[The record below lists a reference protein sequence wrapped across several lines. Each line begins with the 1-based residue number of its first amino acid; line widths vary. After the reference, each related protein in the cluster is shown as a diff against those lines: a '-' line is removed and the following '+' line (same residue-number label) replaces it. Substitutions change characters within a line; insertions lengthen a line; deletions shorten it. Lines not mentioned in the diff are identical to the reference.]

1 MSVTQLTADEY
12 VESITEGSYDIPQF
26 EGVYDLVE
34 SLEEEYPTGEEKDL
48 EPQDGRSFSYERAVE
63 VLNNVVCNFVNPEPL
78 DNTEVVKTNKL
89 AREGDYEELRTH
101 LEEVNL

>member
-12 VESITEGSYDIPQF
+12 IESITQDSYDIPQS
-26 EGVYDLVE
+26 EGVYDLVD
-34 SLEEEYPTGEEKDL
+34 SLEEEYPTGEEDIDHQ
-48 EPQDGRSFSYERAVE
+48 EGGSFNFERAVK
-63 VLNNVVCNFVNPEPL
+63 VLNNTVWNFASPGLQDNIEVPET
-78 DNTEVVKTNKL
+78 DEL